1 MLTATIDKTKEWT
14 VDDYMQLEE
23 GLLAQLLDGALI
35 MSPAPTPL
43 HQRIL
48 RRIYDNLKTVDHKG
62 EFFFSPIDVYLD
74 KKNVLQPDLI
84 FISAENSNVI
94 SERGIDGPPDLV
106 VEVVSPSNSYIDRN
120 FKKKKYLEFGVK
132 EVWILDPANR
142 TLEIYADNVDKPA
155 LYLASEGQIRSDVI
169 HKLSF
174 NLEAIFSA

>member
-14 VDDYMQLEE
+14 VADYLQLEE

-48 RRIYDNLKTVDHKG
+48 RRIYDNLKTGDHKG

-74 KKNVLQPDLI
+74 KKNVLQPDLT
-84 FISAENSNVI
+84 FISVENSNI
-94 SERGIDGPPDLV
+94 INERGIDGPPDLV

-132 EVWILDPANR
+132 EVWILDPANK
-142 TLEIYADNVDKPA
+142 TLEIYSDSVDKPE
-155 LYLASEGQIRSDVI
+155 LYLAGSGLIKSTILTIQ
-169 HKLSF
+169 SF
-174 NLEAIFSA
+174 DLKDLFDK

>member
-35 MSPAPTPL
+35 ISPTPSPHHQWVIGQVYLKL
-43 HQRIL
+43 HEKNQQ
-48 RRIYDNLKTVDHKG
+48 G

-84 FISAENSNVI
+84 FISAENLGI
-94 SERGIDGPPDLV
+94 IGERGIEGPPDLV

-132 EVWILDPANR
+132 EVWILDPANK
-142 TLEIYADNVDKPA
+142 TLEIYADSVDKPE
-155 LYLASEGQIRSDVI
+155 LYLAGEGQLKSRVI
-169 HKLSF
+169 HNLSIRLEEIF
-174 NLEAIFSA
+174 N

>member
-1 MLTATIDKTKEWT
+1 MLTATIDETKEWT

-35 MSPAPTPL
+35 ISPTPSPHHQWVIGQVYLKL
-43 HQRIL
+43 HEKKQQ
-48 RRIYDNLKTVDHKG
+48 G

-84 FISAENSNVI
+84 FISAENSKII
-94 SERGIDGPPDLV
+94 SERGIEGSPDLV

-132 EVWILDPANR
+132 EVWILDPANK
-142 TLEIYADNVDKPA
+142 TLEIYSDSVDKPE
-155 LYLASEGQIRSDVI
+155 LYLAGSGLIKSTILTIRSFDLKDLFV
-169 HKLSF
+169 K
-174 NLEAIFSA
+174 

>member
-23 GLLAQLLDGALI
+23 GLLAQLLDGELI

-48 RRIYDNLKTVDHKG
+48 RRIYDILKDLDHNG
-62 EFFFSPIDVYLD
+62 EIFFSPLDVYLD
-74 KKNVLQPDLI
+74 MKNVLQPDLI
-84 FISAENSNVI
+84 FISAENTGII
-94 SERGIDGPPDLV
+94 SERGLEGPPDLV

-132 EVWILDPANR
+132 EVWILDPGNK
-142 TLEIYADNVDKPA
+142 TLEVYSDNVDKPE
-155 LYLASEGQIRSDVI
+155 LYLAVERQVSSQVI
-169 HKLSF
+169 HNLSF
-174 NLEAIFSA
+174 NLKSIFG